1 MPAQR
6 AAPINF
12 TPQASPTDEVH
23 YFSLVGSS
31 AIHRRSAAY
40 WEALGVGPRPKT
52 SRCSSKIFVW
62 YARYQNRSLSSHVR
76 WTREV

>member
-40 WEALGVGPRPKT
+40 WEALGVGPRPKMT
-52 SRCSSKIFVW
+52 MLVENFC
-62 YARYQNRSLSSHVR
+62 LVR
-76 WTREV
+76 ALPKQKPV